1 MEGKLMN
8 QDRPVINSS
17 MNFSELT
24 FAYLKNVKTSSGTAV
39 AVFNTNGEKLAEF
52 PNRDAAFFA
61 ARQHDLEPV
70 LLH

>member
-1 MEGKLMN
+1 MSNAENTTASK
-8 QDRPVINSS
+8 SS

-24 FAYLKNVKTSSGTAV
+24 FAYLRPVETGV
-39 AVFNTNGEKLAEF
+39 AVYNANGEQLAIF
-52 PNRDAAFFA
+52 KTRDEAFFA

>member
-1 MEGKLMN
+1 MDFPEIADKK
-8 QDRPVINSS
+8 SS

-24 FAYLKNVKTSSGTAV
+24 FAYLKPVTTQQGKGFAVCTASGEQL
-39 AVFNTNGEKLAEF
+39 AVFNS
-52 PNRDAAFFA
+52 RDAAFYA

>member
-1 MEGKLMN
+1 MDN
-8 QDRPVINSS
+8 PQNPPVIKSS

-24 FAYLKNVKTSSGTAV
+24 FAYLKSVKTSSGTVV

-61 ARQHDLEPV
+61 AKQHDLEPV

>member
-1 MEGKLMN
+1 MDSSENNTAIIK
-8 QDRPVINSS
+8 SS

-24 FAYLKNVKTSSGTAV
+24 FAYLRPVATAQGKGFAV
-39 AVFNTNGEKLAEF
+39 CTANGEQLAVFDT
-52 PNRDAAFFA
+52 RDAAFFA